1 MNAFF
6 VNNFHSLPYHF
17 PYTSHAQV
25 IFDNAE
31 QNIKESIR
39 RVRRMEQLQQNPDAS
54 EYFDFSTRRF
64 VGNAKRT
71 LRQVSAPE
79 SFKNWD
85 LWVSQALAAL
95 AKLHEAGFVHGA
107 IDPSVLVINEQ
118 NNLRL
123 GGLQKIREKSVTVI
137 EPFAPNN
144 LLLPPEQNLY
154 AAFRQSVPFERAFQS
169 LAQANW
175 SQDQLETIFE
185 RIKFSHPIM
194 FGLYEKI
201 QSEPL
206 YSKMQQAGDVWMLGF
221 ALLSRY
227 YELLEWP
234 YVTTTEFYQTR
245 HEEFHDLIESMVY
258 VNPSNRVTALEA
270 LKVWAP
276 QEVPTVS
283 VSPSLS
289 PTAAVTSDVASDA
302 VLNTVTDAVVGVA
315 LVGGAGAATAS
326 RRPYLALQSHPAGRS
341 KTRRSLRSSN
351 PNSATNSSAQPI
363 VG

>member
-1 MNAFF
+1 
-6 VNNFHSLPYHF
+6 
-17 PYTSHAQV
+17 
-25 IFDNAE
+25 
-31 QNIKESIR
+31 
-39 RVRRMEQLQQNPDAS
+39 MEQLQQSPDAS

-64 VGNAKRT
+64 VGNANAKRT

-79 SFKNWD
+79 SLKNWE
-85 LWVSQALAAL
+85 LWVAQALAAL

-123 GGLQKIREKSVTVI
+123 GGLQKIREKSITVI

-154 AAFRQSVPFERAFQS
+154 AAFRQSVPFERAYQS
-169 LAQANW
+169 LTQANW

-185 RIKFSHPIM
+185 RIQFSHAVM

-206 YSKMQQAGDVWMLGF
+206 YAKMQQAGDVWMLGF

-234 YVTTTEFYQTR
+234 YVTTTEFYQTKNDI
-245 HEEFHDLIESMVY
+245 FHDLIESMVL
-258 VNPSNRVTALEA
+258 VNPSNRVGSLEA

-276 QEVPTVS
+276 QEVPS
-283 VSPSLS
+283 VSGPSVS
-289 PTAAVTSDVASDA
+289 SSVSQAVAATSDVASDA
-302 VLNTVTDAVVGVA
+302 VLNVVTDAVGAVGA
-315 LVGGAGAATAS
+315 LVVAGGADTGAATSGATTAS
-326 RRPYLALQSHPAGRS
+326 RRPYLALQSHSAGRS
-341 KTRRSLRSSN
+341 KTRRSLRNSN
-351 PNSATNSSAQPI
+351 PSSATNSS
-363 VG
+363 

>member
-1 MNAFF
+1 LDRHWPFA
-6 VNNFHSLPYHF
+6 YGAAA
-17 PYTSHAQV
+17 YKA
-25 IFDNAE
+25 
-31 QNIKESIR
+31 KESIR
-39 RVRRMEQLQQNPDAS
+39 RVRRMEQLQQSPDAS

-95 AKLHEAGFVHGA
+95 AKLHEAGYVHGA

-123 GGLQKIREKSVTVI
+123 GGLQKIREKSVTEI

-185 RIKFSHPIM
+185 RIQFSHPVM

-206 YSKMQQAGDVWMLGF
+206 YAKMQQAGDVWMLGF

-227 YELLEWP
+227 YEMLEWP
-234 YVTTTEFYQTR
+234 YAITSEFYQTR
-245 HEEFHDLIESMVY
+245 HEEFHDLIESMIL

-276 QEVPTVS
+276 QEVSALSKSSVPISAVPSEITAAFSDTLSDTPSVTTSSAAETVS
-283 VSPSLS
+283 
-289 PTAAVTSDVASDA
+289 TAAP
-302 VLNTVTDAVVGVA
+302 L
-315 LVGGAGAATAS
+315 
-326 RRPYLALQSHPAGRS
+326 RRPYLALQSHSAGRS
-341 KTRRSLRSSN
+341 KTRRNLRNSN
-351 PNSATNSSAQPI
+351 PSSATNNSAPPT